1 MDRVREL
8 ESLIKYHKALYYA
21 GKPEI
26 SDFDYDKLEEELK
39 SLDSNNPILNLVGSE
54 LKSLDKVKH
63 DSKMLSLGKTYVIDE
78 LVKWAEKNEVLGI
91 YKVDGVSCSLI
102 YENGVLTVAKT
113 RGDGQFGE
121 NITNKVKWMK
131 GIPQT
136 ISHKDRIEI
145 RGEMYCDEKSFI
157 QLSDEM
163 ISNGLDKP
171 TSQRNIVAGLVGRKE
186 NIDLCRFLNFKSFD
200 VIGLDFEKETEK
212 YDFLLNNSFESLEYK
227 LPKSKKDFEL
237 MIEEAKVFMSE
248 GDYLIDG
255 LVFVYN
261 DIKLHAELGETAHHP
276 RYKMAFKFQ
285 GETKTTVI
293 NSITWQVSRNG
304 YLTPVGEVEP
314 IDISGAKI
322 SRVTLHNYGMVRQFK
337 LKAGDKIEIV
347 RSGEVIPKFL
357 QVVEPSKNEFVV
369 PSECPSCS
377 EEVVVEEIRLVC
389 KNPTC
394 PAQVKEQ
401 ILNFIQKI
409 GIDDLSSKRL
419 DEMLRVK
426 MITKIEDIY
435 KITYED
441 LLTLDKVKDKLA
453 TKLLDTIN
461 NSKKADLITFLA
473 SLGISGGAYNKC
485 EKVVTAGFDTIEKLF
500 DMDIEKL
507 SHIEGFAEK
516 SATEFVT
523 SLQAKKELVENL
535 LKLGFDFTPIEEGE
549 QALAGLKICITG
561 SLSEKR
567 SNVEAKIRQL
577 GGAVVGSVSKNTNML
592 LTNETEAK
600 SSKYKKA
607 LDLGIEIINEEKLN
621 SLIKG

>member
-8 ESLIKYHKALYYA
+8 ENLIKYHKALYYA

-113 RGDGQFGE
+113 RGDGQYGE

-322 SRVTLHNYGMVRQFK
+322 SRVTLHNYGMVRQFN

-500 DMDIEKL
+500 DMDVEKL

>member
-8 ESLIKYHKALYYA
+8 EKLIRYHKALYYS
-21 GKPEI
+21 GTPEI
-26 SDFDYDKLEEELK
+26 SDFDYDELETELK
-39 SLDSNNPILNLVGSE
+39 KLDETNPILNLVGTE

-63 DSKMLSLGKTYVIDE
+63 DTKMLSLGKTYVVDD
-78 LVKWAEKNEVLGI
+78 LLKWSEGKEVLGI
-91 YKVDGVSCSLI
+91 FKVDGVSCSLI
-102 YENGVLTVAKT
+102 YESGKLVMAKT

-121 NITNKVKWMK
+121 NITNKVKWTS
-131 GIPQT
+131 GVPQT
-136 ISHKDRIEI
+136 IDTLDRIEI
-145 RGEMYCDEKSFI
+145 RGEIYCDEESFI
-157 QLSDEM
+157 KLSETM
-163 ISNGLDKP
+163 MESGLDKP

-200 VIGLDFEKETEK
+200 VIGLDFEKETQK
-212 YDFLLNNSFESLEYK
+212 YDFLINNNFESLEYK
-227 LPKSKKDFEL
+227 LPKNRSDYQD
-237 MIEEAKVFMSE
+237 MIDEAKLFMSE
-248 GDYLIDG
+248 GEYLIDG

-261 DIKLHAELGETAHHP
+261 DIKLHKELGETAHHP

-285 GETKTTVI
+285 GETKNTVI

-314 IDISGAKI
+314 VEISGAKI
-322 SRVTLHNYGMVRQFK
+322 SRVTLHNFGMVKQFN
-337 LKAGDKIEIV
+337 LKSGDEIEIV

-357 QVVEPSKNEFVV
+357 QVIKESQNDFFQPVN
-369 PSECPSCS
+369 CPSC
-377 EEVVVEEIRLVC
+377 ENPVVEEDIRLVC
-389 KNPTC
+389 KNISC
-394 PAQVKEQ
+394 PAQVKEK

-426 MITKIEDIY
+426 MITTIEDIY
-435 KITYED
+435 KVKYDE
-441 LLTLDKVKDKLA
+441 LLTLDKVKEKLA
-453 TKLLDTIN
+453 TKLIDSIN
-461 NSKKADLITFLA
+461 NSKNADLITFLSA
-473 SLGISGGAYNKC
+473 LGITGGAYNKC
-485 EKVVTAGFDTIEKLF
+485 EKVVNAGFDTIEKVLE
-500 DMDIEKL
+500 MNVEKL

-516 SATEFVT
+516 SATEFVRSIREKT
-523 SLQAKKELVENL
+523 ELIKTL
-535 LKLGFDFTPIEEGE
+535 MSLGFEFTTSE
-549 QALAGLKICITG
+549 ALESPLSGLKICITG

-621 SLIKG
+621 SFLEG